1 MAEASVQMPVV
12 DFQSDPG
19 QYRHWRLR
27 TEPPMAYLTLDVQD
41 SEGLFGDYVLK
52 QNPYDLGVDIE
63 LYDATQRL
71 RFQHPEVRVVVIES
85 GKERIF
91 CGGANIGML
100 GAASHHHKVER
111 VAQAGLG
118 N

>member
-1 MAEASVQMPVV
+1 MPVV

-19 QYRHWRLR
+19 QYRHWRMR

-52 QNPYDLGVDIE
+52 QNSYDLGVDIE
-63 LYDATQRL
+63 
-71 RFQHPEVRVVVIES
+71 FPFWES
-85 GKERIF
+85 SREP
-91 CGGANIGML
+91 
-100 GAASHHHKVER
+100 
-111 VAQAGLG
+111 G